1 VNCEKASR
9 PGRIWPIV
17 CSPLAKSD
25 TKELIMTNKL
35 FATVCVLG
43 LLTSGCA
50 SHDDT
55 DQGGV
60 YGARQE
66 GNLDAQPGRDVQQP
80 YTPVLGDTTG
90 DGLPKDR
97 RNGGG
102 ITGPDVTPAEKINNT
117 DKTRQNDAGGGVG
130 NGGGTTPQ

>member
-1 VNCEKASR
+1 MLGS
-9 PGRIWPIV
+9 
-17 CSPLAKSD
+17 LA
-25 TKELIMTNKL
+25 
-35 FATVCVLG
+35 
-43 LLTSGCA
+43 SGCA

-55 DQGGV
+55 DEGGV

-66 GNLDAQPGRDVQQP
+66 GNLYASPNRDVQQP

-102 ITGPDVTPAEKINNT
+102 ITGQDVTPAEKVNNNE
-117 DKTRQNDAGGGVG
+117 KTRQNDGGAGAQSGGGA
-130 NGGGTTPQ
+130 TPGSLR